1 VSRHSSRAPARTKAK
16 VARARPPKRRSYPAV
31 SPWHVAAVWLLGL
44 APAVFLPEALNRF
57 VFIKLAVGAAAV
69 VCGLMAALPGRL
81 QRRPR
86 ILLIL
91 AGVTLVAAALLGQA
105 PLAQLIGR
113 APRYE
118 GLVALSVY
126 LGAGL
131 MGAWLLGPGANP
143 ALRAH
148 LVKATA
154 VAATLIAVVA
164 VLETVGLHP
173 LATSVSRPGSLL
185 GNATEQGAY
194 GAGVVGLCLHAI
206 VRRRRWEILAV
217 GAGGVLVLTSASR
230 GALLGL
236 LAAVVVTIILGTP
249 RIRRVALVS
258 LGVCA
263 VAALALPLTRAR
275 LLLQSPLS
283 VQTVT
288 GRGMEWTE
296 TVHLIAAHP
305 LLGVGPSGFVDTL
318 PSVQSAQYVAL
329 AGTARLDSPHS
340 LLLQIL
346 DAGGV
351 VLLLIAAV
359 LVWLLVRSVLTL
371 RSDAIDG
378 PWAIGAAA
386 ALAGWGTCLLTH
398 FSAPGSTPLFA
409 LLAGSLLAEPRA
421 RPVRVVARRAAAAGA
436 AVLGTVLL
444 LAAFAE
450 IPLRGGLFAI
460 QGGDGPAAV
469 HDFALAHTLR
479 PWDGD
484 LDAQIA
490 HALIGQPLPGQP
502 GTVVDGYLHRAQ
514 TAFPQDPWV
523 LTDAGLRAG
532 QAGKLTDALTYL
544 DHAHRVAP
552 NDPEVYLIR
561 GQVRARANNTAGAI
575 ADLRASASLT
585 PTSPVSLQ
593 VLASV
598 YRQAGQ
604 PKLADA
610 VLAQVAALRR

>member
-1 VSRHSSRAPARTKAK
+1 VSGHSSRAPVRTKAK
-16 VARARPPKRRSYPAV
+16 AARARPPRRRSYPAV

-57 VFIKLAVGAAAV
+57 VFIKLALGAAAL
-69 VCGLMAALPGRL
+69 VCALMAALPGRL
-81 QRRPR
+81 QRRSR

-91 AGVTLVAAALLGQA
+91 AGVTLAVAALAGQA

-131 MGAWLLGPGANP
+131 MGAWMLGPGANP

-164 VLETVGLHP
+164 VLETLGLHP
-173 LATSVSRPGSLL
+173 LATSASRPGSLL

-206 VRRRRWEILAV
+206 LRRRRWEILAV
-217 GAGGVLVLTSASR
+217 GSGGVLVVTSASR

-236 LAAVVVTIILGTP
+236 LAAVMLTLMLGAP
-249 RIRRVALVS
+249 RVRRVALAA
-258 LGVCA
+258 LGVGA
-263 VAALALPLTRAR
+263 AAALALPLTRSR

-288 GRGMEWTE
+288 GRATEWAE
-296 TVHLIAAHP
+296 TLHMIAAHP
-305 LLGVGPSGFVDTL
+305 LLGVGPSGFVDAL
-318 PSVQSAQYVAL
+318 PSLQSAQYVRL

-340 LLLQIL
+340 LPLQIV

-351 VLLLIAAV
+351 ILLVIVAA
-359 LVWLLVRSVLTL
+359 LVWLLIRNILTL
-371 RSDAIDG
+371 RTDTVDG

-398 FSAPGSTPLFA
+398 FSAPGSTPLFC

-421 RPVRVVARRAAAAGA
+421 RPVRVAARRAAAAAA
-436 AVLGTVLL
+436 AVLGVAL
-444 LAAFAE
+444 LAAAVAE
-450 IPLRGGLFAI
+450 IPLRQGLLAL
-460 QGGDGPAAV
+460 QSGEGPTAV
-469 HDFALAHTLR
+469 QDFALARTLR
-479 PWDGD
+479 PWDAD

-490 HALIGQPLPGQP
+490 HALIGQPIPGQP
-502 GTVVDGYLHRAQ
+502 SSVAEGYLHRAQ
-514 TAFPQDPWV
+514 VAFPQDPWV
-523 LTDAGLRAG
+523 LSDAGMYAG
-532 QAGKLTDALTYL
+532 QKGNLTTALADL
-544 DHAHRVAP
+544 DHAHAVAP

-561 GQVRARANNTAGAI
+561 GQVRERSHNTTGAI
-575 ADLRASASLT
+575 ADLLASARLT
-585 PTSPVSLQ
+585 PTNPVPLQ
-593 VLASV
+593 VLAGL

-604 PKLADA
+604 TKQADTVQA
-610 VLAQVAALRR
+610 QAGVLGP

>member
-1 VSRHSSRAPARTKAK
+1 MTRPKAARRAQPE
-16 VARARPPKRRSYPAV
+16 RPSYPAV
-31 SPWHVAAVWLLGL
+31 SQWHVAAIWLLGL

-91 AGVTLVAAALLGQA
+91 GGVTLVAAALLGQA

-154 VAATLIAVVA
+154 VAASLIAVVA

-194 GAGVVGLCLHAI
+194 GAGVVGLCLPAI
-206 VRRRRWEILAV
+206 VRRGRWEICAA
-217 GAGGVLVLTSASR
+217 GAGGVLVVTSASR

-236 LAAVVVTIILGTP
+236 VAAVVVTLILGAP
-249 RIRRVALVS
+249 RVRRVGLAA
-258 LGVCA
+258 LGVGA

-283 VQTVT
+283 GQTVT

-296 TVHLIAAHP
+296 TLHLIAAHP
-305 LLGVGPSGFVDTL
+305 LLGVGPSGFVDAL
-318 PSVQSAQYVAL
+318 PSVQSAQYVRL
-329 AGTARLDSPHS
+329 AGTERLDSPHS
-340 LLLQIL
+340 LPLQIL

-359 LVWLLVRSVLTL
+359 LVWLLIRSILTL
-371 RSDAIDG
+371 RADATDG

-398 FSAPGSTPLFA
+398 FSAPGSTPLFC

-421 RPVRVVARRAAAAGA
+421 RPVRVVARRSAAAGA

-450 IPLRGGLFAI
+450 IPLREGLLAI

-479 PWDGD
+479 PWDAD

-490 HALIGQPLPGQP
+490 HALILDPLPKPQD
-502 GTVVDGYLHRAQ
+502 TLVDAYLGRAAA
-514 TAFPQDPWV
+514 AFPDDHWI
-523 LTDAGLRAG
+523 LTDAGMHAG
-532 QAGKLTDALTYL
+532 QKGELVVALADL
-544 DHAHRVAP
+544 DHAHAVAP

-561 GQVRARANNTAGAI
+561 AQVRARSDNTAGAI
-575 ADLRASASLT
+575 ADLLASARLT
-585 PTSPVSLQ
+585 PTNPAPLR

-598 YRQAGQ
+598 YRQVGQ
-604 PKLADA
+604 AKLAEN
-610 VLAQVAALRR
+610 AQAQASALGP